1 MAAMYVKLSLQF
13 GFKDGGGVIVPVYL
27 EFTVCNSHLG
37 NCKFKLLSL
46 DVFQTFSVSL
56 NGKWLV
62 SDCLVTFAILH
73 VDLNNFFK
81 HLNNFHSNEPNFQV
95 YCSRCPLS
103 FTKVNSLQ
111 KHFSRCHKHEIQI
124 EDDEVENFYEPF
136 CLPDISQED
145 GLIDVELKEWSVLS
159 HHVAKFLLCAKEKG
173 KIPQT
178 ALDMVTES
186 AQNLFG
192 EYMEI
197 VKKAIVAKM
206 TDTNNEH
213 FELPEDIEELFEADK
228 IFEDLSTEYQQR
240 SYYINN
246 FKLVVSM

>member
-1 MAAMYVKLSLQF
+1 MARFGLSCDF
-13 GFKDGGGVIVPVYL
+13 
-27 EFTVCNSHLG
+27 CN
-37 NCKFKLLSL
+37 
-46 DVFQTFSVSL
+46 
-56 NGKWLV
+56 
-62 SDCLVTFAILH
+62 FACRIT
-73 VDLNNFFK
+73 DLNIFFK

-124 EDDEVENFYEPF
+124 EDDEVENFDEPF
-136 CLPDISQED
+136 CLPDINQEEE
-145 GLIDVELKEWSVLS
+145 GLIDVELKERSVLK
-159 HHVAKFLLCAKEKG
+159 HHAAKFLLCAKEKG
-173 KIPQT
+173 KISQT

-186 AQNLFG
+186 AKNLFG

-206 TDTNNEH
+206 TDINNER

-228 IFEDLSTEYQQR
+228 IFDDLSTEYQQR

-246 FKLVVSM
+246 FKLVVSIR

>member
-1 MAAMYVKLSLQF
+1 M
-13 GFKDGGGVIVPVYL
+13 
-27 EFTVCNSHLG
+27 
-37 NCKFKLLSL
+37 
-46 DVFQTFSVSL
+46 
-56 NGKWLV
+56 
-62 SDCLVTFAILH
+62 
-73 VDLNNFFK
+73 
-81 HLNNFHSNEPNFQV
+81 
-95 YCSRCPLS
+95 R
-103 FTKVNSLQ
+103 
-111 KHFSRCHKHEIQI
+111 
-124 EDDEVENFYEPF
+124 
-136 CLPDISQED
+136 DISQEE
-145 GLIDVELKEWSVLS
+145 GLIDVELKEWSVLK

-186 AQNLFG
+186 AKNLFG

-206 TDTNNEH
+206 TDINNER